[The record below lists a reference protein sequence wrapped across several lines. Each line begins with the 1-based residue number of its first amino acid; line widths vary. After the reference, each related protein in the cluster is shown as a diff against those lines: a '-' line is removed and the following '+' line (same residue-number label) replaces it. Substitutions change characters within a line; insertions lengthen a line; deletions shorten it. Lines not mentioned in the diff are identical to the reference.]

1 MIKLEPF
8 TSDDFT
14 QLMEWVDDER
24 LMKEWSGSMFS
35 FPLSEAGLTWYIE
48 GSNDINDPGVFI

>member
-1 MIKLEPF
+1 MIQLEPF

-24 LMKEWSGSMFS
+24 LMKEWSGSMFLWLS
-35 FPLSEAGLTWYIE
+35 HLLPAPL
-48 GSNDINDPGVFI
+48 